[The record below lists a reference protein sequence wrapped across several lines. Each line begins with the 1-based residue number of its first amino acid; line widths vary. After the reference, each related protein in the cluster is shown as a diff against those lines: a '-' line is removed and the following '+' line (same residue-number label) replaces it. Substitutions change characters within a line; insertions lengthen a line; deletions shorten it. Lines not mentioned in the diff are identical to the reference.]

1 MNVNTVFDNLTNN
14 YLRFVLA
21 EQRYFGIRD
30 EATNHQRKKKANDKI
45 THNAIIFEHEYFLI
59 DITHSKK
66 NFFSLVFNHECIV
79 W

>member
-21 EQRYFGIRD
+21 EQRYFVIRD
-30 EATNHQRKKKANDKI
+30 EATNHQRKKKKANDKI
-45 THNAIIFEHEYFLI
+45 AHNAIIFEHGYFLI

-66 NFFSLVFNHECIV
+66 FFSLVFNHECIV

>member
-21 EQRYFGIRD
+21 EQRYFVIRD
-30 EATNHQRKKKANDKI
+30 EATNHQRKKKKKKKDNNKI
-45 THNAIIFEHEYFLI
+45 AHNAIIFEHGYFLI

-66 NFFSLVFNHECIV
+66 IFFLTI
-79 W
+79 

>member
-1 MNVNTVFDNLTNN
+1 MKQQTIK
-14 YLRFVLA
+14 
-21 EQRYFGIRD
+21 E
-30 EATNHQRKKKANDKI
+30 KKKANDKI
-45 THNAIIFEHEYFLI
+45 AHNAIIFEHEYFLI